1 MSSLCSNPTIGGVS
15 DTSIPRKESS
25 YKNLSAPFKIAAPDF
40 ERQYS
45 HTYASRLDA
54 LTQRTATSATSKW
67 KDLKLTKRVI
77 DLKVNTECMIIG
89 TLFKKMALKPNVLQE
104 YMESSIMAGRKPAL
118 ASYVSDE
125 DSLVVEDPTGRVVVT
140 LDSESLLRVEPAQLV
155 SGIIIGIR
163 GFIQESGELLARDI
177 CFPSPYDESAA
188 AVPSSSTSS
197 TSTSSTASATTVATT
212 TTTTESGTVML
223 ISGIRVSPGMTSKLL
238 PLQLLSDYVTGHAGD
253 PLSQKISS
261 ANIVRVVV
269 CGNTVDMQNALQ
281 KADDIAKHGEDAS
294 SSSSGGTSSQSTMET
309 EAEPLRVAD
318 NLLAQLARS
327 VSVDV
332 MPGPDGTFCFFV
344 FLFFCFFVFFL
355 FFCVVIG
362 YLIFH

>member
-15 DTSIPRKESS
+15 DTSIPRKESL
-25 YKNLSAPFKIAAPDF
+25 YKNLSAPFKMAAPDF

-89 TLFKKMALKPNVLQE
+89 TLFKKMALKPNVLEE

-155 SGIIIGIR
+155 SGIVIGIR
-163 GFIQESGELLARDI
+163 GFMQESGELLARDI

-188 AVPSSSTSS
+188 AAVSSSSTSS
-197 TSTSSTASATTVATT
+197 SSSSTTAATSADAS
-212 TTTTESGTVML
+212 TTTESGTVML
-223 ISGIRVSPGMTSKLL
+223 ISGIRVNPGMTSKLL

-269 CGNTVDMQNALQ
+269 CGNTVDMQNALE
-281 KADDIAKHGEDAS
+281 KADDIAKHGEDAPS

-332 MPGPDGTFCFFV
+332 MPGPDGSFFVFCFCFFV
-344 FLFFCFFVFFL
+344 FVFFVFFSFL
-355 FFCVVIG
+355 F
-362 YLIFH
+362 